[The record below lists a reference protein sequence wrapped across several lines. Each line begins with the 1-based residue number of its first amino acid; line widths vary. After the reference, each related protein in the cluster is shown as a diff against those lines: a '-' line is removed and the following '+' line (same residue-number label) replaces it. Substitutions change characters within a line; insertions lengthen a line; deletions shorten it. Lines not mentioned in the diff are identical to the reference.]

1 MLADHLRDTVTISR
15 KTVTGNMTTYAQVGD
30 ISAHIQPIDDSFSSD
45 AMGRTQKAYRLFS
58 TSEVR
63 IGDRIEDQ
71 DGNKYECSGS
81 LRHTFRSKSHYE
93 ATLRGV

>member
-15 KTVTGNMTTYAQVGD
+15 STVTGNKTTYAEVGS
-30 ISAHIQPIDDSFSSD
+30 ISAHIQPLDDTFTTGQTGGSS
-45 AMGRTQKAYRLFS
+45 KAYRLFS

-71 DGNKYECSGS
+71 NGAKYECSGIK
-81 LRHTFRSKSHYE
+81 RHTFRSKSHYE
-93 ATLRGV
+93 ATLRGL